1 MKLLLEFYDKMKKK
15 CYSFWDYIFDKK
27 ITRYIIYL
35 LLTIAFFFVMKK
47 EFKED
52 KEDLLDY
59 IDFFKEIW
67 N

>member
-35 LLTIAFFFVMKK
+35 LLAIAFFL
-47 EFKED
+47 EFKEG